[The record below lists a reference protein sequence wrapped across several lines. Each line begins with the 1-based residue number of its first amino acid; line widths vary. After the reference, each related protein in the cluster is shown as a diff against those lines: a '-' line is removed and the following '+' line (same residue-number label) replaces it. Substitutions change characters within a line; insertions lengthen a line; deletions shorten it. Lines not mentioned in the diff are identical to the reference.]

1 MNRTTK
7 TIPIP
12 FMILAIAYG
21 IYAKELLPITVG
33 VVSIA
38 VYALSFRN
46 DKEETLI
53 KLTGLVAMFSSIFA
67 LWENS
72 IRYLSI
78 VGVVVMAILEFL
90 AETRRREIKRATG
103 GVQN

>member
-1 MNRTTK
+1 
-7 TIPIP
+7 
-12 FMILAIAYG
+12 MILAIAYG